1 MKTLLKISLFALLS
15 GAVFAADGSAVRVAD
30 GHVRALPPTV
40 PNTAAY
46 LTLVNGGEEDLA
58 LTGASSP
65 AAASASLHETSAQ
78 EGRMMMRPV
87 ESAAL
92 PAGGELRLE
101 AGGLH
106 VMLMGLRAPLSPG
119 DEVELTLRFDD
130 GSALTV
136 SLPVRSAAAAGD
148 HQH

>member
-1 MKTLLKISLFALLS
+1 MKTLKICLFTLLS
-15 GAVFAADGSAVRVAD
+15 TAVLAAGGPSVRVAD

-46 LTLVNGGEEDLA
+46 LTLLNSGGEDLA
-58 LTGASSP
+58 LTGVSSP
-65 AAASASLHETSAQ
+65 AAASASLHETVSE
-78 EGRMMMRPV
+78 EGRMTMRPV
-87 ESAAL
+87 ASAPL

-106 VMLMGLRAPLSPG
+106 VMLMGLRAPLAPG
-119 DEVELTLRFDD
+119 DEVELTLSFDD
-130 GSALTV
+130 GSAVTV
-136 SLPVRSAAAAGD
+136 SLPVSSAAAGA